1 MSNVKTVKLNL
12 RTFINP
18 NDPSLNRAHLTAASS
33 PRSTN
38 SDRVQPQKVR
48 MEQGHPE
55 PIQEQQNPPPT
66 TKQRIENALLSILEE
81 PEHDSNAFMEVLMRK
96 HENSLRLVAAET
108 HSNHSIT
115 KLDLKTKNEALQRE
129 KDELAVEN
137 EKLKMA
143 KDVMGQE
150 LSEVRD
156 ALLKSRL
163 ECKRLEQTVSD
174 LEELVKQQEEIHIL
188 EVEQLRKETKSKLTL
203 DKSSSLSTPLR
214 KNQESKPEI
223 VELNTKFTGRTKSSI
238 SERPKSRTIPTTSVD
253 LYLSR
258 EDKPNDLIEENRRS
272 TITTTILTSQPL
284 RHSLNHQ
291 IIEERL
297 AQALQ
302 AQAEV
307 EEKLL
312 KREEALRDLSEKNRL
327 LQQQLR
333 KIR

>member
-1 MSNVKTVKLNL
+1 MKTVKLNL

-18 NDPSLNRAHLTAASS
+18 NDPSLNRAHLTASS

-115 KLDLKTKNEALQRE
+115 ILDLKAKNEALQRE
-129 KDELAVEN
+129 RDELAVEN

-188 EVEQLRKETKSKLTL
+188 EIEQLRKGTKNKLTL

-214 KNQESKPEI
+214 KNESKPEI
-223 VELNTKFTGRTKSSI
+223 VDLSANTKFTGRTKSSI

-312 KREEALRDLSEKNRL
+312 KREQALRDLSEKNRL